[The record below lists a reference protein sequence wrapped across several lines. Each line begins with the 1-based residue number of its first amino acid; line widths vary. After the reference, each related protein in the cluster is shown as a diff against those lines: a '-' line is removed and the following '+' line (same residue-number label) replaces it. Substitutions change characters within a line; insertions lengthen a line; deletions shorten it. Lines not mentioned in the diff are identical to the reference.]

1 MSNGNKPVQDII
13 LRAVISHRLD
23 VIATEMGVALER
35 SSRSP
40 IFAEACDF
48 ACGICNWDGDLVSQL
63 NGIPILAAAGSF
75 SVRAVLEKY
84 RGNIADGDVFIINDP
99 YWGGNHLPDIGI
111 ITPVF
116 HQGELMFFAV
126 SRAHHG
132 DIGGSTA
139 GSYNPKATEIFQ
151 EGLRIP
157 PLKLFAQGNIIPE
170 VMDLITYN
178 TRNPEMIKSDLLAQM
193 GANQI
198 GKQRIFTLCAKYAN
212 PVVKTVIQELLDHGT
227 HLVHREVEKIPDG
240 TYRGVEYLDDDGFQ
254 AEPIKIQATV
264 TIQGENITVDFTG
277 TDPQVKGFVNSSLV
291 TTSTAAYIAV
301 LWGLSPEIP
310 RNSGAFRAIQIIA
323 PQGTVVNPYAPAPMT
338 LCTLHPA
345 GEIISAVFKALAQ
358 VIPERIPAGFG
369 RYCGPSFYGI
379 DPRNSEFY
387 VGFSFCCLG
396 SGGAMAGMDGKPYM
410 SPISNYGGVRTP
422 NIEVNEVQYPHTTLC
437 HEMEPDTGGPGK
449 YRGGAG
455 IRYQIQFD
463 SDAEIVMFGDGKK
476 IPPYGLAGGGTG
488 STNLPTLHY
497 KDGKEIMLDTKELPR
512 KVRSGD
518 TLTLIS
524 SGGGGWGDPKDRDP
538 AKVREDF
545 RNRLISGETAQNLY
559 GVKVDSQI

>member
-1 MSNGNKPVQDII
+1 M
-13 LRAVISHRLD
+13 D

-48 ACGICNWDGDLVSQL
+48 ACGICSGEGDLVSQL

-84 RGNIADGDVFIINDP
+84 RGNIGEGDVFIINDP

-116 HQGELMFFAV
+116 YENELMFFAV

-151 EGLRIP
+151 EGVRIP
-157 PLKLFAQGNIIPE
+157 PLKLFSQGKLISE

-178 TRNPEMIKSDLLAQM
+178 TRNPDMIKSDLLAQM

-198 GKQRIFTLCAKYAN
+198 GKQRITALCAKYTNRTIQA
-212 PVVKTVIQELLDHGT
+212 VIKELLDRGEY
-227 HLVHREVEKIPDG
+227 LVRREVAKIPDG
-240 TYRGVEYLDDDGFQ
+240 TYTGIEYLDDDGFQ
-254 AEPIKIQATV
+254 EDPIKIQVAV
-264 TIQGENITVDFTG
+264 IVKGETITVDFTG
-277 TDPQVKGFVNSSLV
+277 TDAQVKGFVNSSLV
-291 TTSTAAYIAV
+291 TSSTAAYIAV

-310 RNSGAFRAIQIIA
+310 RNSGAFRAIQIVA
-323 PQGTVVNPYAPAPMT
+323 PKGTVVNPHAPAPMT

-358 VIPERIPAGFG
+358 IMPDRIPAGFG

-379 DPRNSEFY
+379 DPRNDQFY
-387 VGFSFCCLG
+387 VGFAFCCLG
-396 SGGAMAGMDGKPYM
+396 SGGALAGMDGRPYM

-437 HEMEPDTGGPGK
+437 HEMEPDTAGAGKFRGGP
-449 YRGGAG
+449 G
-455 IRYQIQFD
+455 IRYQIRF
-463 SDAEIVMFGDGKK
+463 SSPAEIVMFGDGKK
-476 IPPYGLAGGGTG
+476 IPPYGLAGGHTG
-488 STNLPTLHY
+488 SANRPILEY
-497 KDGKEIMLDTKELPR
+497 QDGRQVFLGTKELPR
-512 KVRSGD
+512 KVQAGD
-518 TLTLIS
+518 SLTLIS
-524 SGGGGWGDPKDRDP
+524 SGGGGWGSPKERDRD
-538 AKVREDF
+538 KVREDY
-545 RNRLISGETAQNLY
+545 RNGLISEKTAKDVY
-559 GVKVDSQI
+559 GVDLDE